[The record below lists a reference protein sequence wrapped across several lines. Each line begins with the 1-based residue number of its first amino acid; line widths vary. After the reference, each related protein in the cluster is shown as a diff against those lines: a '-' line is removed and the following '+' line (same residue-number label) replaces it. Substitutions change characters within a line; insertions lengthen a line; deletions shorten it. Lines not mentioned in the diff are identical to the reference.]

1 MPSLLLPPP
10 VVEHLGPDNGTK
22 IHNGTNHGDLSS
34 MENSWRNHG
43 EFMENWGISMGIY
56 SWYMLFNGGLMA
68 INGGLIG
75 SNGNSTESQLG
86 WWTCPNMWKVI
97 KHVPNHQPDFCTDS
111 FLLQAMDF
119 LSIIKQ
125 RTDLVPSNS
134 CLARNAAISFFSLW
148 NMDWKRIPSGKH
160 TKNYGKSPCYQWVN
174 PLCAIF
180 NSYGWLDSPQK
191 KWENHRKIQ
200 ETYGKNME
208 KLAMEV

>member
-1 MPSLLLPPP
+1 MLSQWSWFFNQSCRPVLTTYSKKPGMRILLFRAFFLSKLLASRTQPNI
-10 VVEHLGPDNGTK
+10 GK
-22 IHNGTNHGDLSS
+22 IDI
-34 MENSWRNHG
+34 ENSWT
-43 EFMENWGISMGIY
+43 IS
-56 SWYMLFNGGLMA
+56 
-68 INGGLIG
+68 
-75 SNGNSTESQLG
+75 G
-86 WWTCPNMWKVI
+86 WWLVYLPLWKYEFVKWDDDIPNIWKVI

-180 NSYGWLDSPQK
+180 NSYGWLDYPQK